1 MVRNKTELQY
11 RARGPIWC
19 FDRSPGRRKD
29 KRQEDKRQGDT
40 RQGAVHRLREAR
52 GPSRAAALRNHR
64 LEDKRPAVEDRRRVE
79 AQDRR
84 RAEAGQGRVVATVA
98 AEADWPGPRV
108 VAVVV
113 QEAAFRSFRRTQH
126 WTHWSRHNGCI

>member
-19 FDRSPGRRKD
+19 FDRSPGRRED
-29 KRQEDKRQGDT
+29 KRQEDKRQG
-40 RQGAVHRLREAR
+40 AVHRLRGAR

-64 LEDKRPAVEDRRRVE
+64 LEDRRRVE

-108 VAVVV
+108 VAVV
-113 QEAAFRSFRRTQH
+113 E
-126 WTHWSRHNGCI
+126 

>member
-1 MVRNKTELQY
+1 MVRNRTGLQY
-11 RARGPIWC
+11 RARGPTWY
-19 FDRSPGRRKD
+19 FDRSPGRRED
-29 KRQEDKRQGDT
+29 KRREDKRQGAAD
-40 RQGAVHRLREAR
+40 RLREAR

-64 LEDKRPAVEDRRRVE
+64 LEDKRPAVQDRRRVV
-79 AQDRR
+79 QDRR
-84 RAEAGQGRVVATVA
+84 RAEAGQGQVVATLA

-126 WTHWSRHNGCI
+126 WTHWSRHNVGI

>member
-19 FDRSPGRRKD
+19 FDRSPGRRED
-29 KRQEDKRQGDT
+29 KRQEDKRQG
-40 RQGAVHRLREAR
+40 AVHRLRGAR

-64 LEDKRPAVEDRRRVE
+64 LEDKRPAVEDRRRAV
-79 AQDRR
+79 QDRR

-108 VAVVV
+108 VAVV
-113 QEAAFRSFRRTQH
+113 E
-126 WTHWSRHNGCI
+126 